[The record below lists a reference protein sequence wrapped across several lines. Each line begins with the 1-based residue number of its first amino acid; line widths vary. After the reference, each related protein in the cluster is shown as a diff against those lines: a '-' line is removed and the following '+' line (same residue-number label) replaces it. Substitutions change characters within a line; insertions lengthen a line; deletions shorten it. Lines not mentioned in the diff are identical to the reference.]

1 MQTRECQKFLR
12 FVDVIYEW
20 PLMISPDLDWMPYH
34 EERLISWIVFQA
46 VNMLQWKAGGAMC
59 KLYTFLNYGT
69 MATHSFILV
78 FLSLFLYFVYK
89 KPDALTSEEYQT
101 VGRKNRWVN

>member
-1 MQTRECQKFLR
+1 
-12 FVDVIYEW
+12 
-20 PLMISPDLDWMPYH
+20 
-34 EERLISWIVFQA
+34 
-46 VNMLQWKAGGAMC
+46 MC

-89 KPDALTSEEYQT
+89 KPDALSSEEYQT
-101 VGRKNRWVN
+101 VGRKNRWAD

>member
-1 MQTRECQKFLR
+1 
-12 FVDVIYEW
+12 
-20 PLMISPDLDWMPYH
+20 MPYH

-89 KPDALTSEEYQT
+89 KPDAMTSEEYQT
-101 VGRKNRWVN
+101 VGRKNR